1 MARRWLIVFAA
12 LTLVFA
18 ACGDDDDSTN
28 AGGTTTTEA
37 AGGAQTLKVQVD
49 LSPGDDA
56 LAATMYFPHTLSA
69 HPGDTVEFDSKFS
82 GEPHTVTFGTL
93 VDQGFAKLD
102 PNAQDEPP
110 ELKKIPALLPDGPG
124 DAIQA
129 AAQPCFLATEDPPA
143 SDACSKDQQ
152 SQPDFDGTASYYN
165 SGFLADGDA
174 FSVKLADDI
183 KPGEYT
189 FFCAL
194 HRAGMSGK
202 LTVVAPD
209 AKADTADDVDAARQK
224 DIDDIHAKMKSTI
237 DAIRG
242 GTLPPF
248 LPKAAPNGVI
258 AGGGSEEVQEAVP
271 VLFGPDSVDIKVGDS
286 VTWTIVGPHTVTFGG
301 DESLRTAIA
310 KAPDGSVHVNADA
323 FAPAGGAG
331 QPEGPPPE
339 KPGPPIAID
348 GGSYDGAGVHSSGL
362 VLSFPPQLYTYAL
375 KFTKAG
381 TYDYFCAIHPD
392 MKGVVNV
399 T

>member
-1 MARRWLIVFAA
+1 MARRWIYVLAA

-18 ACGDDDDSTN
+18 ACGGDDSSSTN
-28 AGGTTTTEA
+28 AAKTTTTA
-37 AGGAQTLKVQVD
+37 ANGAQTLKVQVD
-49 LSPGDDA
+49 VSPGDA
-56 LAATMYFPHTLSA
+56 SVAATMYFPHMVTA
-69 HPGDTVEFDSKFS
+69 HPGDTVQFNAVFT

-102 PNAQDEPP
+102 PKSDTEPP
-110 ELKKIPALLPDGPG
+110 ELQKIPTLLPNGPG

-129 AAQPCFLATEDPPA
+129 AAQPCFLTTEDPPK
-143 SDACSKDQQ
+143 SDACTKDQQ
-152 SQPDFDGTASYYN
+152 KQPDFDGTQSYYN
-165 SGFLADGDA
+165 SGFLPDGA
-174 FSVKLADDI
+174 QYAVKLADTI

-189 FFCAL
+189 WFCTL

-202 LTVVAPD
+202 LTVVA
-209 AKADTADDVDAARQK
+209 AGQKADTADSVDAARQK
-224 DIDDIHAKMKSTI
+224 DIDDFHTKIKSTV

-248 LPKAAPNGVI
+248 ITTAAPGAAI
-258 AGGGSEEVQEAVP
+258 AGGGSETVQEAVP
-271 VLFGPDSVDIKVGDS
+271 VLFGPSKIDVKVGGS
-286 VTWTIVGPHTVTFGG
+286 VTWTVVGPHTITFGG
-301 DESLRTAIA
+301 DESLRTAIV
-310 KAPDGSVHVNADA
+310 KAPDGGVHLNPAS

-331 QPEGPPPE
+331 QPQGPPPA
-339 KPGPPIAID
+339 KPGPPIAIN
-348 GGSYDGAGVHSSGL
+348 GGSYDGSGLHSSGL

-381 TYDYFCAIHPD
+381 TYSYFCAVHPD